1 MDKKECIK
9 FILSNSEHLT
19 EIDKLNLLY
28 NMRRRKIKINECSDG
43 ARIWLDRL
51 PRNELLGIT
60 EYIKKVIK
68 RDSNY
73 FISI

>member
-1 MDKKECIK
+1 MDKKECIR
-9 FILSNSEHLT
+9 FILNNVEYLT

-43 ARIWLDRL
+43 SRVWLDRL
-51 PRNELLGIT
+51 PHNELLGIA
-60 EYIKKVIK
+60 EYIKKVK
-68 RDSNY
+68 ERDSQY